1 MNTTEIT
8 TGNSVV
14 KLEIFYILNY
24 LCFILATEVCT
35 KVGPKEAEAVYLK
48 SCHFAIAQKVLLFI
62 FVWKIIAKFFNKA
75 KSGHTGLENLD
86 VPLYIRPAAVKAF
99 ATLCN
104 IR

>member
-1 MNTTEIT
+1 MYKSWPKRSRS
-8 TGNSVV
+8 SV
-14 KLEIFYILNY
+14 
-24 LCFILATEVCT
+24 
-35 KVGPKEAEAVYLK
+35 LK
-48 SCHFAIAQKVLLFI
+48 NCHFAIAQKVLLFI

-86 VPLYIRPAAVKAF
+86 VPLHIRPAAEKAF